1 MSIIDN
7 FLIGFEKMLLSSVTR
22 DGSETRFGESSAQ
35 LKMPPNAVVSATSH
49 LSLWLVTDTTPLCLA
64 LQLHQVN
71 KDPTHKRG
79 RTLDLRLANAPRCY
93 VSETW
98 APLHDDHNNR
108 SDHFVILS
116 YPPESK
122 YKATLAPLCTKSI
135 PKKMNTNRL
144 KL

>member
-1 MSIIDN
+1 
-7 FLIGFEKMLLSSVTR
+7 MLLVCVYLAEFGDTR
-22 DGSETRFGESSAQ
+22 RQRDAIWRILCSIE
-35 LKMPPNAVVSATSH
+35 NATQCRSIGNKPLIFVAGDFNGA
-49 LSLWLVTDTTPLCLA
+49 DTTPLCLA